1 MTDAAQTGQR
11 RLPRRALVAVV
22 LLGIGGSLAA
32 VQAAQTMRDSPDA
45 RPDIAAAGQPFLPYS
60 SDSFFR
66 STLEGAPIDR
76 AATASFRSFM
86 REHRDQDE
94 HDYPMIRG
102 VGRNRWGTVYAEG
115 RASDPVWRLTGRV
128 PREVSELRTRG
139 FHAPDWLGEALTRT
153 SDSPFVVVD
162 RASGWSVWAAKA
174 KEVGPQLIRVGA
186 AGLFEHESNGLDR
199 RNPRSDSQVNYRSRG
214 AIPDAMVIRR
224 DLVAYAKATDGDLG
238 HVLHMFFVETNSADG
253 FVHPMVGEESGKD
266 GWGAAGERIA
276 VGPEVDLS
284 ARDCSP
290 EALVIARTLQR
301 HGAYLGD
308 NSAQGTGLKAE
319 QETEFTSWRGRLSA
333 DELAGCIRWDD
344 FVVIEP
350 GWQ

>member
-1 MTDAAQTGQR
+1 MRNPTRTRSRGK
-11 RLPRRALVAVV
+11 PRRGLIAVALLGLTATVAVLV
-22 LLGIGGSLAA
+22 GQA
-32 VQAAQTMRDSPDA
+32 VRDSSDDGPGA
-45 RPDIAAAGQPFLPYS
+45 VVAGPRPFLPYS

-76 AATASFRSFM
+76 AATDSFRSFM
-86 REHRDQDE
+86 REHRDQDD
-94 HDYPMIRG
+94 HDYPVIRG

-115 RASDPVWRLTGRV
+115 RRSDPVWRLTGRV
-128 PREVSELRTRG
+128 PREVAVLRSQG
-139 FHAPDWLGEALTRT
+139 FHAPEWLGEALTRT

-186 AGLFEHESNGLDR
+186 AGLFEHDSNGLDR

-224 DLVAYAKATDGDLG
+224 DLLAYAKATNGDLG
-238 HVLHMFFVETNSADG
+238 HVLHMFFVETDSSAG
-253 FVHPMVGEESGKD
+253 YVHPMVGEESGKD

-276 VGPEVDLS
+276 VAPDVDLGT
-284 ARDCSP
+284 RDCSP

-319 QETEFTSWRGRLSA
+319 QETDFTSWRDRLSD
-333 DELAGCIRWDD
+333 DELEGCIDWDD
-344 FVVIEP
+344 FVVVEP